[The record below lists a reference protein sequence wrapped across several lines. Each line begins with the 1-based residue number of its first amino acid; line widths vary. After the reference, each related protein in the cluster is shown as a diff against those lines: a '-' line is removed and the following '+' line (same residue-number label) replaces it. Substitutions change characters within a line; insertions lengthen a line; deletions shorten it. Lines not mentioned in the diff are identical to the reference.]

1 MPLSDLRIRSLKPRP
16 RLYRVADRDGLALEV
31 SPSGTKHWR
40 YRFRWAGR
48 ATMISLGPY
57 PATGLAQAR
66 QKALEARA
74 QLSTGIDPRGSRRR
88 AAELQAASEA
98 MQFEAV
104 ANAWRAEKHDGLAP
118 KTIAKIDALLDG
130 DLIPLLGATEIGS
143 LGTPQAAAAIEKI
156 AARAPHMAQKA
167 KSYLNQIIDFAI
179 RKGLRE
185 DGRKLTLKGT
195 VRLPKASSVP
205 AAVEE
210 DALKVVMKVVSSYPD
225 QMVRS
230 ALRLAAYTALR
241 PSNVVTARWAVI
253 DLERGIWKIPGSEMK
268 TGIDHEVP
276 LPRQAIEL
284 LRNAM
289 TWRRGGSKKEW
300 VFPAMS
306 ERDSPHMCRDTLS
319 KALRD
324 SGLRG
329 KHVPHGF
336 RASFRTRAREEFDVD
351 IDALEAQ
358 LAHSVGDATQ
368 RAYNRGKLLKKRIEI
383 MQQWADYLDALVG

>member
-1 MPLSDLRIRSLKPRP
+1 MSLSDLRIRSLKPRP
-16 RLYRVADRDGLALEV
+16 KLYRVADRDGLALEV
-31 SPSGTKHWR
+31 TPSGTKHWR

-57 PATGLAQAR
+57 PAIGLAQAR

-130 DLIPLLGATEIGS
+130 DLIPLLGATEIGT
-143 LGTPQAAAAIEKI
+143 LGTPEAAAAIEKI
-156 AARAPHMAQKA
+156 AVRAPHMAQKA

-268 TGIDHEVP
+268 TGIEHEVP

-368 RAYNRGKLLKKRIEI
+368 RAYNRDKLLKKRIEI
-383 MQQWADYLDALVG
+383 MQQWADYLDALVD

>member
-1 MPLSDLRIRSLKPRP
+1 MSLSDLRIRSLKPRP
-16 RLYRVADRDGLALEV
+16 KLYRVADRDGLALEIT
-31 SPSGTKHWR
+31 PSGTKHWR

-57 PATGLAQAR
+57 PAIGLAQAR
-66 QKALEARA
+66 QKALEARG

-88 AAELQAASEA
+88 AAELQAAAEA
-98 MQFEAV
+98 MQFETV
-104 ANAWRAEKHDGLAP
+104 ANAWRVEKHEGLAP
-118 KTIAKIDALLDG
+118 KTVAKIDALLDG
-130 DLIPLLGATEIGS
+130 DLIPLLGNTEIGT

-156 AARAPHMAQKA
+156 AGRAPHMAQKA

-205 AAVEE
+205 AAVDE
-210 DALKVVMKVVSSYPD
+210 DALKIVMQVVSSYPD
-225 QMVRS
+225 QKVRS

-241 PSNVVTARWAVI
+241 PSNVVTARWAAI

-284 LRNAM
+284 LRYAL
-289 TWRRGGSKKEW
+289 TWRRGGSKKDW
-300 VFPAMS
+300 VFPAIS

-368 RAYNRGKLLKKRIEI
+368 KAYNRGKLLKKRIEI